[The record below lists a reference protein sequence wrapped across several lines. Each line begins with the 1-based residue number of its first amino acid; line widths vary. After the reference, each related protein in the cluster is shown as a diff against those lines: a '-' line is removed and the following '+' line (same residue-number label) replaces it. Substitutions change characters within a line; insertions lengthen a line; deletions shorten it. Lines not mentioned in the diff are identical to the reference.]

1 MCDINAANP
10 HMLDLKI
17 RFSKVP
23 ATDAIVVYIMDLY
36 TNKICPASYSSHSC
50 HEKKQAQQYVRVK
63 R

>member
-1 MCDINAANP
+1 
-10 HMLDLKI
+10 MLDLKI